1 MSTVQT
7 IRGRVDSSELGATLS
22 HEHLAPQP
30 ASAGLER
37 MAGWYDEDATI
48 EADIAAL
55 RKAKQAG
62 IDSLIDLTPLDLG
75 RQIAIFQRVAEAD
88 TGVHVVAATGVYRY
102 VPMHFLLA
110 DVDAIAEFFLR
121 EIEDGIEGTSIRA
134 GIIKIA
140 WDLEASLDAGGPVS
154 PRGQLEKTARAAA
167 RAARAGGVP
176 ISCHTRAV
184 DELGTPLLDIFED
197 EGLDLAAVTIGH
209 TNDSSDLD
217 YIKGIAARGA
227 NVGLDRYSMR
237 YDDAERER
245 RAGIAL
251 ALARAGYAEADLA
264 RPRRLPD
271 PRARGRAEPRM
282 LATGAYGR
290 GAVAPCERSDA
301 GARRR
306 DAEDVDSSD
315 VRGRMGHAK
324 ARLGVARKAG
334 CRTSRRGGRARCRR
348 WHGVTRPL
356 HSRQSR

>member
-1 MSTVQT
+1 MSAVQT
-7 IRGRVDSSELGATLS
+7 IRGPVDSSELGATLS

-30 ASAGLER
+30 SSAGIER
-37 MAGWYDEDATI
+37 MAGWYDEDATV

-75 RQIAIFQRVAEAD
+75 RQIPIFQRVAEAD
-88 TGVHVVAATGVYRY
+88 TGVHVVAATGVYRH
-102 VPMHFLLA
+102 VPMHFLVA

-121 EIEDGIEGTSIRA
+121 EIQEGIEGTSIRA

-140 WDLEASLDAGGPVS
+140 WDLEASLDAGGPMS

-217 YIKGIAARGA
+217 YIKSIAARGA

-237 YDDAERER
+237 YDDAERVR

-251 ALARAGYAEADLA
+251 ALAQVGYAEQTSLGHDGFPIRVLADGPNLECWLPVPTVEVPWLLA
-264 RPRRLPD
+264 NGATQAHVDAMLKTSIRRTFE
-271 PRARGRAEPRM
+271 A
-282 LATGAYGR
+282 ATGMT
-290 GAVAPCERSDA
+290 PRS
-301 GARRR
+301 
-306 DAEDVDSSD
+306 
-315 VRGRMGHAK
+315 
-324 ARLGVARKAG
+324 
-334 CRTSRRGGRARCRR
+334 
-348 WHGVTRPL
+348 
-356 HSRQSR
+356 

>member
-1 MSTVQT
+1 MSAVQT
-7 IRGRVDSSELGATLS
+7 IRGPVDSSELGATLS

-30 ASAGLER
+30 SSAGIER
-37 MAGWYDEDATI
+37 MVGWYDEDATV

-75 RQIAIFQRVAEAD
+75 RQIPIFQRVAEAD
-88 TGVHVVAATGVYRY
+88 TGVHVVAATGVYRH
-102 VPMHFLLA
+102 VPMHFVLA

-121 EIEDGIEGTSIRA
+121 EIQEGIEGTSIRA

-140 WDLEASLDAGGPVS
+140 WDLEASLDAGAPMS
-154 PRGQLEKTARAAA
+154 PRGQLEKTVRAAA

-217 YIKGIAARGA
+217 YIKSIAARGA

-237 YDDAERER
+237 YDDAERVR

-251 ALARAGYAEADLA
+251 TLAQAGYAEQTSLGHDGFPIRVLADGPNLECWLPVPTLEVPWLLA
-264 RPRRLPD
+264 NGATQAHVDAMLKTSIRRTFEAAAGMTPR
-271 PRARGRAEPRM
+271 
-282 LATGAYGR
+282 
-290 GAVAPCERSDA
+290 S
-301 GARRR
+301 
-306 DAEDVDSSD
+306 
-315 VRGRMGHAK
+315 
-324 ARLGVARKAG
+324 
-334 CRTSRRGGRARCRR
+334 
-348 WHGVTRPL
+348 
-356 HSRQSR
+356 